1 MKLHSKT
8 FQKKFF
14 FTLVCKTHLHFEYGT
29 RMLMMNVNSLNTSNS
44 SSSSYHQHANQCG
57 NPNACKKK
65 FRIWKINKTLQY
77 LQIIDISLPLV

>member
-8 FQKKFF
+8 FQKQKNF
-14 FTLVCKTHLHFEYGT
+14 FTLVSKTHLHFEYGT

-44 SSSSYHQHANQCG
+44 SSSSYHQNANQCG

-65 FRIWKINKTLQY
+65 IKDMKNKLGPTIYKL
-77 LQIIDISLPLV
+77 